1 MELVKSNA
9 IEILSRRSVVIKDY
23 DIGNGEEEEGEEEEE
38 EERGGEEGDRTSL
51 KIDLSMAEQFYYE
64 VISSFEQEE
73 VLLKHTFAHASV
85 DTPLMHHSILIAN
98 LTSSLSLR
106 PASFGIR
113 VGVSSPVGLK
123 LAPLRV
129 GNCLKPKQFRQIPL
143 LRKKS
148 LELRFDASEP
158 EIVSRPDLPFV
169 PFLHDDVAPL
179 SGFNH
184 RLKVKFVSKYR

>member
-38 EERGGEEGDRTSL
+38 RDGEEGDRTSL

-98 LTSSLSLR
+98 LTSSLSRARRCAR
-106 PASFGIR
+106 PALVFAS
-113 VGVSSPVGLK
+113 
-123 LAPLRV
+123 A
-129 GNCLKPKQFRQIPL
+129 CLPP
-143 LRKKS
+143 
-148 LELRFDASEP
+148 
-158 EIVSRPDLPFV
+158 
-169 PFLHDDVAPL
+169 
-179 SGFNH
+179 SG
-184 RLKVKFVSKYR
+184 

>member
-38 EERGGEEGDRTSL
+38 RDGEEGDRTSL

-143 LRKKS
+143 LRRKS

-169 PFLHDDVAPL
+169 PFLHDDVASFWFQP
-179 SGFNH
+179 SI
-184 RLKVKFVSKYR
+184 KS